1 MPGGIGISRRVS
13 QLLDGK
19 TSENEFI
26 CFRADSKAGFS
37 WSLGKHELLVNG
49 YNVTKA

>member
-1 MPGGIGISRRVS
+1 MPGSIEISRLVS

-19 TSENEFI
+19 ASENEFA
-26 CFRADSKAGFS
+26 CFRADSEAGFS

-49 YNVTKA
+49 YNVTKT